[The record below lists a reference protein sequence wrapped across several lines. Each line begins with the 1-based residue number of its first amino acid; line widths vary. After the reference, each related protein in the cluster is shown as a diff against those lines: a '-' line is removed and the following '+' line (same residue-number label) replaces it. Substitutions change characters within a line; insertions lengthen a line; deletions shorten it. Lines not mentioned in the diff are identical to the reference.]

1 MPVRVADIGMVSRA
15 QRTTKRICKLSPSP
29 DGISVILNQD
39 NPVQSLSD
47 KQIVN
52 IYTDKINNWKL
63 GGLDAPITVVN
74 KAEVALPR
82 TLC

>member
-1 MPVRVADIGMVSRA
+1 M
-15 QRTTKRICKLSPSP
+15 

-52 IYTDKINNWKL
+52 IYTDKINNWKQV

-74 KAEVALPR
+74 KAEVALP
-82 TLC
+82 

>member
-1 MPVRVADIGMVSRA
+1 MVSRSL
-15 QRTTKRICKLSPSP
+15 KRQGSASFRHRQ

-52 IYTDKINNWKL
+52 IYTDKINNWKQV